1 MDIEIKYAKKS
12 FNNKVVLDVAN
23 VEIKSNNIYALVGMN
38 GSGKSTLINGLAGIE
53 KFTESEV
60 YYDGKSL
67 EESRENIS
75 LMLQNYYIFNDT
87 AKNNILFP
95 VKYAKNNKIDFQKNL
110 EKYLK
115 FFPIESILNKNA
127 RKLSGGEKAKV
138 ALLRTVIKETDL
150 VILDE
155 PTNNMDVDGIL
166 NTEKLIKYLKEIGK
180 TIILITH
187 NVIQVEKT
195 ADHIIF
201 MDKGKV
207 IENIEKEN
215 ITDIFD
221 NLSLKNILKML

>member
-1 MDIEIKYAKKS
+1 MLLDIEIKYAKKS

-38 GSGKSTLINGLAGIE
+38 GSGKSTLINGLAGVE

-127 RKLSGGEKAKV
+127 R
-138 ALLRTVIKETDL
+138 
-150 VILDE
+150 
-155 PTNNMDVDGIL
+155 
-166 NTEKLIKYLKEIGK
+166 
-180 TIILITH
+180 
-187 NVIQVEKT
+187 
-195 ADHIIF
+195 
-201 MDKGKV
+201 
-207 IENIEKEN
+207 
-215 ITDIFD
+215 
-221 NLSLKNILKML
+221 